1 MLTCDAYATL
11 VVRLAKAK
19 HLRHTNKGG
28 GMEPGFDPRATDADL
43 TLKARIRNAALDL
56 YARDGEDRVSMRAI
70 ATAVGVTIGSVQHHF
85 VNKDGVRDAV
95 EQLVVDYYAMA
106 LAHVRNE
113 GTPAEIASARDESV
127 RHMLDQHPQVR
138 NYVRRAL
145 LDPAGP
151 RGKLLERLTDLTHDE
166 IVKLR
171 NAGQA
176 STKRSESVQTIDV
189 LIRQMGRDFL
199 QPVVDTIWNRLEGKA
214 ASTKNRPTVTI
225 TVETPDRR
233 AAAAPRRSSA
243 R

>member
-1 MLTCDAYATL
+1 
-11 VVRLAKAK
+11 
-19 HLRHTNKGG
+19 
-28 GMEPGFDPRATDADL
+28 
-43 TLKARIRNAALDL
+43 
-56 YARDGEDRVSMRAI
+56 
-70 ATAVGVTIGSVQHHF
+70 
-85 VNKDGVRDAV
+85 
-95 EQLVVDYYAMA
+95 
-106 LAHVRNE
+106 
-113 GTPAEIASARDESV
+113 
-127 RHMLDQHPQVR
+127 MLDQHPQVR

-214 ASTKNRPTVTI
+214 STKNRPTVTI

>member
-1 MLTCDAYATL
+1 
-11 VVRLAKAK
+11 
-19 HLRHTNKGG
+19 
-28 GMEPGFDPRATDADL
+28 MEPGFDPRATDADL

-70 ATAVGVTIGSVQHHF
+70 AAAVGVTIGSVQHHF
-85 VNKDGVRDAV
+85 TNKEGVRDAV
-95 EQLVVDYYAMA
+95 EQLVVDYYGMA
-106 LAHVRNE
+106 LSQVPNE
-113 GTPAEIASARDESV
+113 GIPAQIAAARDEAV
-127 RHMLDQHPQVR
+127 RQMLGQHPEVR

-176 STKRSESVQTIDV
+176 STKRSDSIQTIDV
-189 LIRQMGRDFL
+189 LMRQMGRDFL
-199 QPVVDTIWNRLEGKA
+199 QPVVDIIWNRLEGKGIT
-214 ASTKNRPTVTI
+214 TKNPPVVNVI
-225 TVETPDRR
+225 VETPNQHARTTR
-233 AAAAPRRSSA
+233 QRST

>member
-1 MLTCDAYATL
+1 
-11 VVRLAKAK
+11 
-19 HLRHTNKGG
+19 
-28 GMEPGFDPRATDADL
+28 MEPGFDPRATDADL

-70 ATAVGVTIGSVQHHF
+70 AAAVGVTIGSVQHHF
-85 VNKDGVRDAV
+85 INKEGVRDAV

-106 LAHVRNE
+106 LAQVPNE
-113 GTPAEIASARDESV
+113 GTPAQIAAARDEAV
-127 RHMLDQHPQVR
+127 RQMLGQHPEVR

-176 STKRSESVQTIDV
+176 STRRGQSIQTIDV
-189 LIRQMGRDFL
+189 LMRQMGRDFL
-199 QPVVDTIWNRLEGKA
+199 QPVVDIIWNRLEGKGNSA
-214 ASTKNRPTVTI
+214 KTPPAVNVTVDTPNEHARTTRQRSTR
-225 TVETPDRR
+225 
-233 AAAAPRRSSA
+233 
-243 R
+243 